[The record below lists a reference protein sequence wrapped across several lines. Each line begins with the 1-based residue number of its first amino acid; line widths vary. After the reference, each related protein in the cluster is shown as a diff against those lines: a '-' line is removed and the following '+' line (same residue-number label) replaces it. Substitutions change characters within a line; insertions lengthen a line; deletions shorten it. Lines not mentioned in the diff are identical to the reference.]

1 MAEKGF
7 STPLD
12 IKPTISPSDYNW
24 YVTAFTRLHLSRPV
38 SEIAC
43 NIPFSE
49 YVAYFQVYEPL
60 ESIQDDIEILMEFDR
75 IYVDIHNQ
83 KIKQERNLKKN
94 ENASKR
100 KR

>member
-12 IKPTISPSDYNW
+12 IRPQHLPLDYNW
-24 YVTAFTRLHLSRPV
+24 YVTAFSRLHYSRPV
-38 SEIAC
+38 TEVIV

-60 ESIQDDIEILMEFDR
+60 ESIQDDIEILMEFDKV
-75 IYVDIHNQ
+75 YVQSHNE
-83 KIKQERNLKKN
+83 KLAQERSVKK
-94 ENASKR
+94 KG
-100 KR
+100 K